1 MSVDLEAELDL
12 QAAAWDRN
20 ALLRSLYRS
29 WFAEL
34 ARSRSNVPGLTVE
47 LGSGIGKLREALPDV
62 LLTDVEETRWAGSAV
77 DAQAL
82 PFADGTLAN
91 IVLVDVLHHIPRP
104 ARFLDEARRTL
115 AVGGRV
121 LLVEPYCSTV
131 SYAVY
136 RRWHH
141 ELTDLD
147 VDPLAESPRSST
159 DPLDSNQALPTLL
172 FFTRADFFERRWPE
186 LQIVKRRRFAFFAY
200 PLSGGWRRRPLL
212 PAKLARPV
220 LAVERA
226 LSPLAAVVAFRCLV
240 VLERRGDVQWQ

>member
-1 MSVDLEAELDL
+1 VDLETELDL

-29 WFAEL
+29 WFAEV

-104 ARFLDEARRTL
+104 ARFLDEA
-115 AVGGRV
+115 
-121 LLVEPYCSTV
+121 YCSTV

-172 FFTRADFFERRWPE
+172 FFTRADLFERRWPE
-186 LQIVKRRRFAFFAY
+186 LQILKRRRFAFFAY
-200 PLSGGWRRRPLL
+200 PLSGGWRRRPIL
-212 PAKLARPV
+212 PARLARPV